1 MITWE
6 KALGI
11 QTKVTVFIIGV
22 VVSVLSVS
30 TYVSRTLTE
39 QKAEE
44 NLRERYIN
52 IVKQIDAGIVEMEE
66 LRDTRTLQEELEKLL
81 LVRPNIVMVEIFDLT
96 SGKALL
102 TARKSIERNR
112 SVAEPDLTRIEAVKH
127 GEVLTSLERQGT
139 DRYWNIMAPVRI
151 RKEVS
156 GLIRAKISTKEFDD
170 LVTEERRQAFL
181 ITATAAL
188 AILIFLVWYLRRTV
202 SKPIGIL
209 IEAMVQAE
217 EGNLKSQVKSYSRD
231 EIGML
236 AKQFNQMIYRIRNF
250 NEELAERVQ
259 QATEELNHRYDEL
272 ISLNRRLSEAQIQL
286 AQSERLAAA
295 GQVAAAI
302 AHSIGTPLHSILGHL
317 HRLKRDT
324 SDDKR
329 EERLK
334 IIHSQVERVVQIIQD
349 LLDTVRKPAPSMVP
363 VRINKLLEEL
373 LYLVTPG
380 ISHRGIKVKTNLEP
394 LLPDIA
400 GDVNQLQEL
409 FLNLLTNAMDAMP
422 GGGELEVNT
431 GINQNAD
438 SNNEAITITIRDNG
452 HGVNEA
458 NLQKI
463 FEPFFTTKE
472 RNRGTGLG
480 LSICRDITKTHH
492 GEIYVSSHVGKG
504 TTITI
509 ILPVKHY
516 ETT

>member
-1 MITWE
+1 MIAWG

-11 QTKVTVFIIGV
+11 QAKITVFIIGV

-52 IVKQIDAGIVEMEE
+52 IVKQIDASIVEIVE

-81 LVRPNIVMVEIFDLT
+81 QVRPNIVMVEIFDLT
-96 SGKALL
+96 TGNIML
-102 TARKSIERNR
+102 TARKSIEVNQP
-112 SVAEPDLTRIEAVKH
+112 VVVPDPVKIEAVKN
-127 GEVLTSLERQGT
+127 GEVITSLEMNGA

-156 GLIRAKISTKEFDD
+156 GLIRSKISTKEYDD
-170 LVTEERRQAFL
+170 LVIEERRQAFL
-181 ITATAAL
+181 ITSSAAL
-188 AILIFLVWYLRRTV
+188 AILVFLVWYLRRTV
-202 SKPIGIL
+202 SNPIGIL
-209 IEAMVQAE
+209 TEAMAQAE
-217 EGNLKSQVKSYSRD
+217 EGNLKSQVKTYSND

-236 AKQFNQMIYRIRNF
+236 AEQFNKMIHKIRNF
-250 NEELAERVQ
+250 NEELEDRVQ
-259 QATEELNHRYDEL
+259 QATEELNQRYNEL
-272 ISLNRRLSEAQIQL
+272 IILNRRLSEAQIQL

-317 HRLKRDT
+317 HRLKKDT
-324 SDDKR
+324 SDAKR

-363 VRINKLLEEL
+363 VRINKLLKEL

-380 ISHRGIKVKTNLEP
+380 ISLRGINVKTNLDP
-394 LLPDIA
+394 QLPDIT

-422 GGGELEVNT
+422 DGGELEVNT
-431 GINQNAD
+431 ALSEIAGNIN
-438 SNNEAITITIRDNG
+438 ETIAITISDNG
-452 HGVNEA
+452 QGIDEA
-458 NLQKI
+458 NMQKI
-463 FEPFFTTKE
+463 FDPFFTTKE

-480 LSICRDITKTHH
+480 LSICRDIAKTHR
-492 GEIYVSSHVGKG
+492 GGISASSHIGKG
-504 TTITI
+504 TTFTI

>member
-1 MITWE
+1 MITWG

-11 QTKVTVFIIGV
+11 QTKVTVFIIGA
-22 VVSVLSVS
+22 VVSVLSVT

-52 IVKQIDAGIVEMEE
+52 IVKQIDAGIVELEE

-96 SGKALL
+96 SRKTYL
-102 TARKSIERNR
+102 TARKSMEISRPLT
-112 SVAEPDLTRIEAVKH
+112 VPDSTNIEAVKR
-127 GEVLTSLERQGT
+127 GEVLTSMEMDET
-139 DRYWNIMAPVRI
+139 DRFWNILAPVRI

-156 GLIRAKISTKEFDD
+156 GLIRARISTKEFDD
-170 LVTEERRQAFL
+170 LVFEERRQAFL
-181 ITATAAL
+181 ITATAAIV
-188 AILIFLVWYLRRTV
+188 ILVFLVWYLRRTV

-217 EGNLKSQVKSYSRD
+217 TGNLKSQVKSYSRD

-236 AKQFNQMIYRIRNF
+236 AKQFNKMIHQIRNF
-250 NEELAERVQ
+250 NEELEERVK
-259 QATEELNHRYDEL
+259 QATEELYHRYDEL
-272 ISLNRRLSEAQIQL
+272 INVNRRLSEAQMQL

-334 IIHSQVERVVQIIQD
+334 IIHSQVERVVQIIQN
-349 LLDTVRKPAPSMVP
+349 LLDTVRKPAPCMVP
-363 VRINKLLEEL
+363 VRINKLLEDL

-380 ISHRGIKVKTNLEP
+380 ISLRGINVKTNFDL
-394 LLPDIA
+394 LLPDIT

-422 GGGELEVNT
+422 GRGELEVNT
-431 GINQNAD
+431 SFNHSEVR
-438 SNNEAITITIRDNG
+438 SNESVTVTIRDNG
-452 HGVNEA
+452 HGIDEA

-463 FEPFFTTKE
+463 FGPFFTTKE
-472 RNRGTGLG
+472 RNKGTGLG
-480 LSICRDITKTHH
+480 LSICRDITRTHH

-504 TTITI
+504 TTFTI
-509 ILPVKHY
+509 ILPVKHH
-516 ETT
+516 ETA

>member
-1 MITWE
+1 MITWG

-22 VVSVLSVS
+22 VVFVLSAS
-30 TYVSRTLTE
+30 TYLSRTLTE

-52 IVKQIDAGIVEMEE
+52 IVKQIDAGIVEIEE

-81 LVRPNIVMVEIFDLT
+81 QVRPNIVMVDIFDLT
-96 SGKALL
+96 SEKVHL
-102 TARKSIERNR
+102 TATKGMEMNQP
-112 SVAEPDLTRIEAVKH
+112 VAAPDPAKIEAVKS
-127 GEVLTSLERQGT
+127 GEVLTSLEMDGT
-139 DRYWNIMAPVRI
+139 DRFWNILAPVRI
-151 RKEVS
+151 RKKVS
-156 GLIRAKISTKEFDD
+156 GLIRARISTKEFDD
-170 LVTEERRQAFL
+170 LVSEERRQAFL
-181 ITATAAL
+181 ITATAAI
-188 AILIFLVWYLRRTV
+188 AILVFLVWYLRRTV

-209 IEAMVQAE
+209 IEAMAQAE
-217 EGNLKSQVKSYSRD
+217 AGNLKSQVKSYSRD

-236 AKQFNQMIYRIRNF
+236 SQQFNKMIHKIRNF
-250 NEELAERVQ
+250 NEELEERVQ
-259 QATEELNHRYDEL
+259 QATKELHHRYDEL
-272 ISLNRRLSEAQIQL
+272 INLNRRLSEAQLQL

-324 SDDKR
+324 TEDKR

-349 LLDTVRKPAPSMVP
+349 LLDTVRKPAPSMVT

-380 ISHRGIKVKTNLEP
+380 VSLRGINVKTNLDP
-394 LLPDIA
+394 LLPDIT

-409 FLNLLTNAMDAMP
+409 FLNLLSNAMDAMP
-422 GGGELEVNT
+422 DGGELEVNT
-431 GINQNAD
+431 GISRITD

-452 HGVNEA
+452 HGVDEA

-492 GEIYVSSHVGKG
+492 GEIHVSSHVGKG
-504 TTITI
+504 TTFTI
-509 ILPVKHY
+509 VLPVKHH

>member
-1 MITWE
+1 MISWG
-6 KALGI
+6 KARGI

-22 VVSVLSVS
+22 VVSVLAAS
-30 TYVSRTLTE
+30 TYVSRSLTE

-52 IVKQIDAGIVEMEE
+52 IVKQIDAGIVEIEE
-66 LRDTRTLQEELEKLL
+66 LRDTRTLQEELEKLI

-96 SGKALL
+96 SRKTYL
-102 TARKSIERNR
+102 TARKSIEMNR
-112 SVAEPDLTRIEAVKH
+112 PVTVPDSTNIEAVKR
-127 GEVLTSLERQGT
+127 GEVLTSMEMEGT
-139 DRYWNIMAPVRI
+139 DRFWNIVAPVRI

-156 GLIRAKISTKEFDD
+156 GLIRARISTKEFDD
-170 LVTEERRQAFL
+170 LVFEERRQAFL
-181 ITATAAL
+181 ITATAAV
-188 AILIFLVWYLRRTV
+188 AILVFLVWYLRRTI
-202 SKPIGIL
+202 SKPIEIL
-209 IEAMVQAE
+209 IGAMAQAE
-217 EGNLKSQVKSYSRD
+217 AGNLKSQVKSYSRD

-236 AKQFNQMIYRIRNF
+236 AKQFNRMIQKIRNF
-250 NEELAERVQ
+250 NEELEERVQ
-259 QATEELNHRYDEL
+259 QATEELYHRYDEL
-272 ISLNRRLSEAQIQL
+272 ISVNRRLSEAQMQL

-334 IIHSQVERVVQIIQD
+334 IIHSQVERVVQIIQN
-349 LLDTVRKPAPSMVP
+349 LLDTVRKPAPCMGP
-363 VRINKLLEEL
+363 VRINKLLEDL

-380 ISHRGIKVKTNLEP
+380 ISLRGINVKTNLDP

-409 FLNLLTNAMDAMP
+409 FLNLLTNAMDSMP
-422 GGGELEVNT
+422 GRGELEVNT
-431 GINQNAD
+431 SFNHCEVR
-438 SNNEAITITIRDNG
+438 SNESVTITIRDNG
-452 HGVNEA
+452 HGIDEA

-480 LSICRDITKTHH
+480 LSICRDITRTHH
-492 GEIYVSSHVGKG
+492 GEIYVSSHIGKG
-504 TTITI
+504 TTFTI

-516 ETT
+516 ETA

>member
-1 MITWE
+1 MITWG

-22 VVSVLSVS
+22 VVSVLSVT

-52 IVKQIDAGIVEMEE
+52 IVKQIDAGIVEIEE

-81 LVRPNIVMVEIFDLT
+81 QVRPNIVMVDIFDLT
-96 SGKALL
+96 SKKIHL
-102 TARKSIERNR
+102 TARKGIEINR
-112 SVAEPDLTRIEAVKH
+112 LVSAPDSARIEAVKR
-127 GEVLTSLERQGT
+127 GEVLTSLEMDGT
-139 DRYWNIMAPVRI
+139 DRFWNILAPVRI

-156 GLIRAKISTKEFDD
+156 GLIRARISTKEFDD
-170 LVTEERRQAFL
+170 LVSEERRQAFL
-181 ITATAAL
+181 ITATAAI
-188 AILIFLVWYLRRTV
+188 AILVFLVWYLRRTV

-209 IEAMVQAE
+209 IEAMAQAE
-217 EGNLKSQVKSYSRD
+217 AGNLKSQVKSYSSD

-236 AKQFNQMIYRIRNF
+236 AKQFNKMIHKIRNF
-250 NEELAERVQ
+250 NEELEERVQ
-259 QATEELNHRYDEL
+259 QATKELYHRYDEL
-272 ISLNRRLSEAQIQL
+272 ISVNRRLSEAQIQL

-334 IIHSQVERVVQIIQD
+334 IIHSQVERVVQIIQN

-363 VRINKLLEEL
+363 VRINKLLEDL

-380 ISHRGIKVKTNLEP
+380 ISLRGINVKTNLDP

-409 FLNLLTNAMDAMP
+409 FLNLLTNALDAMP
-422 GGGELEVNT
+422 GRGELEVNT
-431 GINQNAD
+431 SFNHSTVS
-438 SNNEAITITIRDNG
+438 SNESVTITILDNG
-452 HGVNEA
+452 HGIDEA

-472 RNRGTGLG
+472 RNKGTGLG
-480 LSICRDITKTHH
+480 LSICQDITRTHH

-504 TTITI
+504 TTFTI
-509 ILPVKHY
+509 ILPVKQH
-516 ETT
+516 ETH